1 MRMREIISEAMAQ
14 SMVHRNTTIGTVKAL
29 ARNSKSRAAR
39 FVIHDGKLHASDAE
53 EFTHYDIWPL
63 QKGLRG
69 WVYHDG
75 DAFTYKAVGIYDMH
89 PADDPLLR
97 AFERA
102 GIARESAALAEK
114 VERLPDG
121 VIAYHGGPQRIE
133 SFLPLSHFGSKT
145 SAIQRLAQ
153 RRTETAYLHRAKL
166 KITNPLRVDDMTA
179 SGEASLLLAVLRGEH
194 PDLDRDI
201 LRREGTVAGLQAAG
215 YDGMVYNNRMED
227 RGRLSYVVLNPDQVE
242 ILDIVDVPLRRKK
255 TRRRTNENAELA
267 TLVKNPSPSQIK
279 NLLAKY
285 HPYGLRGVHAD
296 NTFWVWNAYDTTHH
310 YVSRKLGLVDP
321 DEFVI
326 RTNEYGTE
334 VSDHTGNG
342 ALGQNERFVKMML
355 RLDEPYW
362 VGKVVPEA
370 LRRE

>member
-14 SMVHRNTTIGTVKAL
+14 TMLHRNTTIGTVKAL
-29 ARNSKSRAAR
+29 ARNSKSKAAR

-102 GIARESAALAEK
+102 GIARE
-114 VERLPDG
+114 
-121 VIAYHGGPQRIE
+121 I
-133 SFLPLSHFGSKT
+133 
-145 SAIQRLAQ
+145 
-153 RRTETAYLHRAKL
+153 TENL
-166 KITNPLRVDDMTA
+166 
-179 SGEASLLLAVLRGEH
+179 
-194 PDLDRDI
+194 
-201 LRREGTVAGLQAAG
+201 
-215 YDGMVYNNRMED
+215 
-227 RGRLSYVVLNPDQVE
+227 
-242 ILDIVDVPLRRKK
+242 
-255 TRRRTNENAELA
+255 NENIELA
-267 TLVKNPSPSQIK
+267 TLVKNPSTSQIK

-310 YVSRKLGLVDP
+310 YVARKLGLDRP

-342 ALGQNERFVKMML
+342 ALAVNERFVKMVM

-370 LRRE
+370 LRHE